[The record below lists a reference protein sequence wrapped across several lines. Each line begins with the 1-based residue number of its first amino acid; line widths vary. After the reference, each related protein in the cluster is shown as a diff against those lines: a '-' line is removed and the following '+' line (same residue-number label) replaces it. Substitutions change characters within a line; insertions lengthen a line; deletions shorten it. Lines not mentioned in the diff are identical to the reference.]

1 MSFKSNRQ
9 WDFRVQ
15 DILSHA
21 REAQQLVAPH
31 SIESFQQN
39 RTLVLAA
46 ERLLEIIGEA
56 ARHLPPHVTAQISG
70 IAWEDVVG
78 MRNIIAHDYHT
89 ISYALVFTTIQD
101 YIPELIRAIEAA
113 LPTLRTQPS
122 SL

>member
-21 REAQQLVAPH
+21 REAQQLV
-31 SIESFQQN
+31 
-39 RTLVLAA
+39 
-46 ERLLEIIGEA
+46 
-56 ARHLPPHVTAQISG
+56 
-70 IAWEDVVG
+70 
-78 MRNIIAHDYHT
+78 AHDYHT

-113 LPTLRTQPS
+113 LPTLRAQPS